1 MVRACSFE
9 RTYDLPTRAGLQ
21 AKYITIDNLLNS
33 RINQI
38 VWKAIPVPKRYII
51 YGYKRKD
58 TDDCL
63 IQVWL
68 GLLHSL
74 GGFDSDEVIG
84 VLAVSFFNNH
94 TDRF

>member
-1 MVRACSFE
+1 MEGDPC
-9 RTYDLPTRAGLQ
+9 
-21 AKYITIDNLLNS
+21 
-33 RINQI
+33 
-38 VWKAIPVPKRYII
+38 PKKI

-63 IQVWL
+63 IQVWF
-68 GLLHSL
+68 GLLHSF

-84 VLAVSFFNNH
+84 VLAVSFYNH